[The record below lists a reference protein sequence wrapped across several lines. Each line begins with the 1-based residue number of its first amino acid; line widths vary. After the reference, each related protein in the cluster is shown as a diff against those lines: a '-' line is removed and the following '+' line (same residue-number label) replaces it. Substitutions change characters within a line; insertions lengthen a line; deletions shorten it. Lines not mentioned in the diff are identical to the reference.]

1 MKRYIFALL
10 LAVISFSTVSAQS
23 SMTDDQVMQFV
34 LKERSAGTSQAQIVT
49 KLMQKG
55 VDINQLR
62 RIKAKYERQSKNGG
76 LGLVKD
82 ETVGKTED
90 GMRVNNGDTRETLAM
105 KGSKSKLKGKN
116 SKYNKYNKYNKYKKK
131 NSKSTDNDVNEKS
144 SQRVGAVKSKK
155 IKTSNGTYE
164 DEDDEFF
171 DEMNN
176 GVGDLLSDEFL
187 PEDFMMEDEDPT
199 LYRGR
204 KVFGRDIFNK
214 EDLTFEPVMNIA
226 TPQSYVV
233 GPGDEVKVDIYGAS
247 QKSSTYTVTPDGD
260 IVIDGYGPI
269 NLSGLTVKQ
278 ANARLRSTLG
288 SRYSS
293 SSIKLTLGQTRTIT
307 VNVMGEVQNPGTY
320 SLSAFASV
328 FHALYMAGGVSS
340 IGTLR
345 SIKVFRNGKEIS
357 VVDVYDYILNGKLSG
372 NVRLQDND
380 VIMVGPYECIVDIAG
395 KVKRPM
401 YYEMKKNESVQTL
414 LKYAGSFAGDA
425 YTKSVRVVRKNGSRY
440 GVFNVQEFDM
450 GSFHLADGD
459 SVTVD
464 SIIPRYEN
472 MVEVKG
478 AVFRPGMYQLGG
490 NITTVRSLIESA
502 DGLTEDAF
510 TNRGV
515 IHRMKEDRTLKVISV
530 DVQGI
535 LDGKT
540 ADITLKNEDVLFIP
554 SKSERQENR
563 TVTIHGEVLY
573 PGVYKYADNETLE
586 DFVLQAGG
594 LKESASTVKVD
605 VSRRVSNRKA
615 LTRDSL
621 IAKTYSFALKDGFVI
636 DGQPGFTLEPY
647 DEVYVRKSPSYL
659 VQQNVSIEGE
669 VNFPGTYALTK
680 SESRLSDIVRA
691 SGGTNKLAYVKGA
704 RLERRITPE
713 ERTRMEQVLKM
724 AQSQTATNDTID
736 IDQLDLGDTYYVGI
750 QLDKAIES
758 PGSDY
763 DLTLREGDRIIVPE
777 YTNTVKVSGNVLYPN
792 TIAYKKGK
800 GARYYVNQAGGWGA
814 RAKKGSTYI
823 VHMNGTVNQMGKG
836 EKPTPGSEVIVPTK
850 PKSEYNKLQMWLAV
864 ASSTASIATMLV
876 MIANLVK

>member
-1 MKRYIFALL
+1 MKRYFLALL
-10 LAVISFSTVSAQS
+10 IAVISFSTVSAQ

-34 LKERSAGTSQAQIVT
+34 LKEHSAGTSQAQIVT

-55 VDINQLR
+55 VDINQIR

-90 GMRVNNGDTRETLAM
+90 GMRVNNGDTKESLAQ
-105 KGSKSKLKGKN
+105 KKLNRKN
-116 SKYNKYNKYNKYKKK
+116 KNKNKK
-131 NSKSTDNDVNEKS
+131 NSKNYREIDENS
-144 SQRVGAVKSKK
+144 SHRVGAVRN
-155 IKTSNGTYE
+155 SNVKNENGMYD
-164 DEDDEFF
+164 DEDNESF
-171 DEMNN
+171 DEMNG
-176 GVGDLLSDEFL
+176 GVLDLLGDEYL
-187 PEDFMMEDEDPT
+187 TDDFMKEVDPT
-199 LYRGR
+199 YYRGR

-226 TPQSYVV
+226 TPQNYVV

-247 QKSSTYTVTPDGD
+247 QKSSTYTVSPDGD
-260 IVIDGYGPI
+260 IVIDGYGPV
-269 NLSGLTVKQ
+269 NLAGLTVKQ
-278 ANARLRSTLG
+278 ANARLRSTVG
-288 SRYSS
+288 SRFSS
-293 SSIKLTLGQTRTIT
+293 SSIKLSLGQTRTIM

-328 FHALYMAGGVSS
+328 FHALYMAGGVSG

-345 SIKVFRNGKEIS
+345 NIKVFRNGKEVS
-357 VVDVYDYILNGKLSG
+357 TVDVYDYILNGKLSG
-372 NVRLQDND
+372 NIRLHDND
-380 VIMVGPYECIVDIAG
+380 VIMVGPYDCIVDIAG

-401 YYEMKKNESVQTL
+401 YYEMKTGESVQTL
-414 LKYAGSFAGDA
+414 LKYAGNFAGDA
-425 YTKSVRVVRKNGSRY
+425 YTKSVRIIRKNGSRY

-450 GSFHLADGD
+450 ASFHVMDGD

-490 NITTVRSLIESA
+490 NITTVRTLIESA
-502 DGLTEDAF
+502 EGLLEDAF
-510 TNRGV
+510 TARAV
-515 IHRMKEDRTLKVISV
+515 MHRMNEDRTLKVISV
-530 DVQGI
+530 DVKGI
-535 LDGKT
+535 IDGNV
-540 ADITLKNEDVLFIP
+540 ADIPLKNEDVLFIP
-554 SKSERQENR
+554 SKSERLESR
-563 TVTIHGEVLY
+563 TITIHGEVLY
-573 PGVYKYADNETLE
+573 PGVYKYAENETLE

-605 VSRRVSNRKA
+605 ISRRVSNRTA

-621 IAKTYSFALKDGFVI
+621 ISKTYSFALKDGFVI
-636 DGQPGFTLEPY
+636 DGKPGFVLEPY
-647 DEVYVRKSPSYL
+647 DEVYVRKSPSYSI
-659 VQQNVSIEGE
+659 QQNVSIEGE
-669 VNFPGTYALTK
+669 VNFPGTYALAK
-680 SESRLSDIVRA
+680 QESRLSDLVKA
-691 SGGTNKLAYVKGA
+691 AGGTNRLAYVKGA
-704 RLERRITPE
+704 RLERKITPE

-724 AQSQTATNDTID
+724 AQSQSDGEDTID
-736 IDQLDLGDTYYVGI
+736 VRKLDLGDTYYVGI

-758 PGSDY
+758 PGSDF
-763 DLTLREGDRIIVPE
+763 DLTLRESDRIIVPE

-800 GARYYVNQAGGWGA
+800 GARYYVNQAGGWGS

-850 PKSEYNKLQMWLAV
+850 PKSENNKLSQWLAIGT
-864 ASSTASIATMLV
+864 STASIATMV
-876 MIANLVK
+876 ATIANLIK

>member
-1 MKRYIFALL
+1 MKRYILALL
-10 LAVISFSTVSAQS
+10 IAVISFSTVSAQS
-23 SMTDDQVMQFV
+23 MTDDQVMQFV
-34 LKERSAGTSQAQIVT
+34 IKEHSAGSSQTQIMT
-49 KLMQKG
+49 KLIQKG
-55 VDINQLR
+55 VDVSQIR

-76 LGLVKD
+76 LGLVQD
-82 ETVGKTED
+82 ETVGKTEEV
-90 GMRVNNGDTRETLAM
+90 MRTNNGDTKETLAQ
-105 KGSKSKLKGKN
+105 KRKNKAKRAASAAKARSGSSQLVRSTKSKSGK
-116 SKYNKYNKYNKYKKK
+116 
-131 NSKSTDNDVNEKS
+131 VNPDSE
-144 SQRVGAVKSKK
+144 
-155 IKTSNGTYE
+155 E
-164 DEDDEFF
+164 ELDESY
-171 DEMNN
+171 DEMSD
-176 GVGDLLSDEFL
+176 GITDLLGDDILLEK
-187 PEDFMMEDEDPT
+187 DFEEIDDPT

-226 TPQSYVV
+226 TPQNYVV
-233 GPGDEVKVDIYGAS
+233 GPGDAVKVDIYGAS
-247 QKSSTYTVTPDGD
+247 QSSNVYTVSPDGD
-260 IVIDGYGPI
+260 ITVDGYGPI

-307 VNVMGEVQNPGTY
+307 VNVFGEVQNPGTY

-328 FHALYMAGGVSS
+328 FHALYMAGGVNS

-345 SIKVFRNGKEIS
+345 NIKVFRNGKEIS

-372 NVRLQDND
+372 NIRLQDND
-380 VIMVGPYECIVDIAG
+380 VIMVDAYDCIVDIAG

-401 YYEMKKNESVQTL
+401 YYEMKKGESVQTL
-414 LKYAGSFAGDA
+414 LKYAGNFAGDA
-425 YTKSVRVVRKNGSRY
+425 YTKSVRIIRKNGSRY

-502 DGLTEDAF
+502 DGITEEAF

-515 IHRMKEDRTLKVISV
+515 MHRMKEDRTLQVISV
-530 DVQGI
+530 DVKGI
-535 LDGKT
+535 LDGT
-540 ADITLKNEDVLFIP
+540 IADIPLKNEDVLFIP
-554 SKSERQENR
+554 SKAERQENR
-563 TVTIHGEVLY
+563 TITIHGEVHY

-586 DFVLQAGG
+586 DFVVQAGG

-605 VSRRVSNRKA
+605 VSRRVSNRQA

-621 IAKTYSFALKDGFVI
+621 IAKTYSFALKEGFVV
-636 DGQPGFTLEPY
+636 DGQPGFTLEPF
-647 DEVYVRKSPSYL
+647 DEVYVRKSPSYTI
-659 VQQNVSIEGE
+659 QQNVSIEGE
-669 VNFPGTYALTK
+669 VNFPGTYALAK
-680 SESRLSDIVRA
+680 QESRLSDLVKA
-691 SGGTNKLAYVKGA
+691 AGGTNRLAYVKGA
-704 RLERRITPE
+704 RLERKITPE

-724 AQSQTATNDTID
+724 AQSQNATEDTID
-736 IDQLDLGDTYYVGI
+736 VDLLDMGDTYYVGI
-750 QLDKAIES
+750 QLDKAIAT

-800 GARYYVNQAGGWGA
+800 GARYYVNQAGGWGD

-850 PKSEYNKLQMWLAV
+850 AKSEVNKLQMWLAV
-864 ASSTASIATMLV
+864 GTSTASIATMLV
-876 MIANLVK
+876 TIANLVK

>member
-1 MKRYIFALL
+1 MKRYLFALFI
-10 LAVISFSTVSAQS
+10 AVFSFSIVSAQS
-23 SMTDDQVMQFV
+23 SMTDEQIMQFV
-34 LKERSAGTSQAQIVT
+34 IKEHKAGASQSQIVT

-55 VDINQLR
+55 VDISQIR
-62 RIKAKYERQSKNGG
+62 RIKAKYERLSKNGG
-76 LGLVKD
+76 LGLVMD
-82 ETVGKTED
+82 ETVGKAEET
-90 GMRVNNGDTRETLAM
+90 MRSNNGDTRESLGLA
-105 KGSKSKLKGKN
+105 KNGKTKLKNKKKNGKN
-116 SKYNKYNKYNKYKKK
+116 SKS
-131 NSKSTDNDVNEKS
+131 SKDANEKS
-144 SQRVGAVKSKK
+144 SQRMGAVKSVKGK
-155 IKTSNGTYE
+155 NVNGLPDE
-164 DEDDEFF
+164 EDDELF
-171 DEMNN
+171 DEMSN
-176 GVGDLLSDEFL
+176 GVGDLLNDDMISEDMFL
-187 PEDFMMEDEDPT
+187 EDEDPT

-247 QKSSTYTVTPDGD
+247 QKSTSYTVSPDGD

-345 SIKVFRNGKEIS
+345 NIKVFRNGKEIS

-372 NVRLQDND
+372 NVRLHDND
-380 VIMVGPYECIVDIAG
+380 VIMVGPYECIVDVAG

-401 YYEMKKNESVQTL
+401 FYEMKKNESVQTL
-414 LKYAGSFAGDA
+414 LKYAGYYAAGA
-425 YTKSVRVVRKNGSRY
+425 YTKSVRVVRKSGSRY

-472 MVEVKG
+472 MVEIKG

-490 NITTVRSLIESA
+490 NITTVRSLIENA
-502 DGLTEDAF
+502 DGVTEDAF
-510 TNRGV
+510 TTRGV
-515 IHRMKEDRTLKVISV
+515 MHRMNEDRTLKVLSV
-530 DVQGI
+530 DVRGI
-535 LDGKT
+535 LAGTT
-540 ADITLKNEDVLFIP
+540 ADIPLKNEDVLFIP

-563 TVTIHGEVLY
+563 TITIHGEVHY

-586 DFVLQAGG
+586 DFVVQAGG

-647 DEVYVRKSPSYL
+647 DEVYVRKSPSYS

-669 VNFPGTYALTK
+669 VNFPGTYALSK
-680 SESRLSDIVRA
+680 QESRLSDLVRA

-724 AQSQTATNDTID
+724 AQSQVATDDTID

-800 GARYYVNQAGGWGA
+800 GARYYVNQAGGWGQH
-814 RAKKGSTYI
+814 AKKGSTYI

-850 PKSEYNKLQMWLAV
+850 PKSEVNKLQMWLAIGT
-864 ASSTASIATMLV
+864 STASIATMLV
-876 MIANLVK
+876 TIANLVK

>member
-1 MKRYIFALL
+1 MKRYLFALL
-10 LAVISFSTVSAQS
+10 VAVISFSTVSAQS

-34 LKERSAGTSQAQIVT
+34 LKEHNAGTSQSQIVT

-55 VDINQLR
+55 VDINQIR

-82 ETVGKTED
+82 ETVGRTED
-90 GMRVNNGDTRETLAM
+90 GLRTNNGDTKETLAQKSMM
-105 KGSKSKLKGKN
+105 KKNKLK
-116 SKYNKYNKYNKYKKK
+116 NKKKKK
-131 NSKSTDNDVNEKS
+131 NGKQLKEVNENS
-144 SQRVGAVKSKK
+144 SQRVGAVKTARKK
-155 IKTSNGTYE
+155 SMNGSYYE
-164 DEDDEFF
+164 DEDDELY
-171 DEMNN
+171 DEMDN
-176 GVGDLLSDEFL
+176 GVVELLGEEFL
-187 PEDFMMEDEDPT
+187 PEELLPEDFDPT

-226 TPQSYVV
+226 TPQTYVV

-247 QKSSTYTVTPDGD
+247 QKSSTYTVSPDGD
-260 IVIDGYGPI
+260 IVVEDYGPI
-269 NLSGLTVKQ
+269 NISGLTVRQ
-278 ANARLRSTLG
+278 ANARIRSTLG

-293 SSIKLTLGQTRTIT
+293 SSIKMTLGQTRTIT

-320 SLSAFASV
+320 SLSAFATV
-328 FHALYMAGGVSS
+328 FHALYMAGGVSG

-345 SIKVFRNGKEIS
+345 NIKVFRNGKEIS

-380 VIMVGPYECIVDIAG
+380 VIVVGPYECIVDIAG

-414 LKYAGSFAGDA
+414 LKYAGYFAGDA
-425 YTKSVRVVRKNGSRY
+425 YTKSVRVIRKNGSRY

-450 GSFHLADGD
+450 NSFHLADGD

-535 LDGKT
+535 IDGRV
-540 ADITLKNEDVLFIP
+540 ADIPLKNEDVLFIP

-563 TVTIHGEVLY
+563 TITIHGEVLY

-586 DFVLQAGG
+586 DFVVQAGG

-615 LTRDSL
+615 LTRDSV
-621 IAKTYSFALKDGFVI
+621 IAKTYSFALKDGFVV

-647 DEVYVRKSPSYL
+647 DEVYVRKSPSYTI
-659 VQQNVSIEGE
+659 QQNVSIEGE

-724 AQSQTATNDTID
+724 AQFQSKTEEDTID
-736 IDQLDLGDTYYVGI
+736 VSKLDLGDTYYVGI
-750 QLDKAIES
+750 QLDKALEA

-763 DLTLREGDRIIVPE
+763 DLTLREGDKIIVPE

-792 TIAYKKGK
+792 TVAYKKGK
-800 GARYYVNQAGGWGA
+800 GARYYVNQAGGWGI

-850 PKSEYNKLQMWLAV
+850 PKSEVNKLQMWLAIG
-864 ASSTASIATMLV
+864 SSTAAIATMLV
-876 MIANLVK
+876 SIVNLSK

>member
-1 MKRYIFALL
+1 MKRYILVLF
-10 LAVISFSTVSAQS
+10 LAVISFSTMSAQS

-34 LKERSAGTSQAQIVT
+34 LKEHAAGTSQAQIVT

-55 VDINQLR
+55 VDINQIR

-90 GMRVNNGDTRETLAM
+90 GLRTNNGDTKESLAQRSMM
-105 KGSKSKLKGKN
+105 KKN
-116 SKYNKYNKYNKYKKK
+116 KQKNKKK
-131 NSKSTDNDVNEKS
+131 NKNKNGQQIKDANDNS
-144 SQRVGAVKSKK
+144 SQRVGAVKTARKRG
-155 IKTSNGTYE
+155 INGTYE
-164 DEDDEFF
+164 EEDDELY

-176 GVGDLLSDEFL
+176 GVVDLLGEEFL
-187 PEDFMMEDEDPT
+187 PEDLIMEDMDPT

-247 QKSSTYTVTPDGD
+247 QKSTTYTVTPDGD
-260 IVIDGYGPI
+260 IVVDGYGPI
-269 NLSGLTVKQ
+269 NISGLTVKQ
-278 ANARLRSTLG
+278 ANARIRSTLG

-293 SSIKLTLGQTRTIT
+293 SSIKMTLGQTRTIT

-320 SLSAFASV
+320 TLSAFASV

-345 SIKVFRNGKEIS
+345 NIKVFRNGKEIS

-380 VIMVGPYECIVDIAG
+380 VIVVGPYECIVDIAG

-401 YYEMKKNESVQTL
+401 YYEMKKSESVQTL
-414 LKYAGSFAGDA
+414 LKYAGYFAGDA
-425 YTKSVRVVRKNGSRY
+425 YTKSVRVIRKNGSRY

-535 LDGKT
+535 IDGRV
-540 ADITLKNEDVLFIP
+540 ADIPLKNEDVLFIP

-563 TVTIHGEVLY
+563 TITIHGEVLY

-586 DFVLQAGG
+586 DFVVQAGG

-615 LTRDSL
+615 LTRDSV
-621 IAKTYSFALKDGFVI
+621 IAKTYSFALKDGFVV

-647 DEVYVRKSPSYL
+647 DEVYVRKSPSYTI
-659 VQQNVSIEGE
+659 QQNVSIEGE

-724 AQSQTATNDTID
+724 AQFQSKTEEDTID
-736 IDQLDLGDTYYVGI
+736 VSKLDLGDTYYVGI
-750 QLDKAIES
+750 QLDKALEA

-763 DLTLREGDRIIVPE
+763 DLTLREGDKIIVPE

-792 TIAYKKGK
+792 TVAYKKGK
-800 GARYYVNQAGGWGA
+800 GARYYVNQAGGWGI

-850 PKSEYNKLQMWLAV
+850 PKSEVNKLQMWLAIG
-864 ASSTASIATMLV
+864 SSTAAIATMLV
-876 MIANLVK
+876 SIVNLSK

>member
-1 MKRYIFALL
+1 MKRYILVLF
-10 LAVISFSTVSAQS
+10 LAVISFSTMSAQS

-34 LKERSAGTSQAQIVT
+34 LKEHAAGTSQAQIVT

-55 VDINQLR
+55 VDINQIR

-90 GMRVNNGDTRETLAM
+90 GLRTNNGDTKESLAQRSMM
-105 KGSKSKLKGKN
+105 KKNKLKNKN
-116 SKYNKYNKYNKYKKK
+116 KNKKK
-131 NSKSTDNDVNEKS
+131 NKNGQQIKDANDNS
-144 SQRVGAVKSKK
+144 SQRVGAVKTARKSG
-155 IKTSNGTYE
+155 INGTYE
-164 DEDDEFF
+164 EEDDELY

-176 GVGDLLSDEFL
+176 GVVDLLGEEFL
-187 PEDFMMEDEDPT
+187 PEDLIMEDMDPT

-247 QKSSTYTVTPDGD
+247 QKSTTYTVTPDGD
-260 IVIDGYGPI
+260 IVVDGYGPI
-269 NLSGLTVKQ
+269 NISGLTVKQ
-278 ANARLRSTLG
+278 ANARIRSTLG

-293 SSIKLTLGQTRTIT
+293 SSIKMTLGQTRTIT
-307 VNVMGEVQNPGTY
+307 VNVMGEVQTPGTY
-320 SLSAFASV
+320 TLSAFASV

-345 SIKVFRNGKEIS
+345 NIKVFRNGKEIS

-380 VIMVGPYECIVDIAG
+380 VIVVGPYECIVDIAG

-401 YYEMKKNESVQTL
+401 YYEMKKTESVKTL
-414 LKYAGSFAGDA
+414 LKYAGYFAGDA
-425 YTKSVRVVRKNGSRY
+425 YTKSVRVIRKNGSRY

-450 GSFHLADGD
+450 NSFHLADGD

-535 LDGKT
+535 IDGRV
-540 ADITLKNEDVLFIP
+540 ADIPLKNEDVLFIP

-563 TVTIHGEVLY
+563 TITIHGEVLY

-586 DFVLQAGG
+586 DFVVQAGG

-615 LTRDSL
+615 LTRDSV
-621 IAKTYSFALKDGFVI
+621 IAKTYSFALKDGFVV

-647 DEVYVRKSPSYL
+647 DEVYVRKSPSYTI
-659 VQQNVSIEGE
+659 QQNVSIEGE

-724 AQSQTATNDTID
+724 AQFQSKTEEDTID
-736 IDQLDLGDTYYVGI
+736 VSKLDLGDTYYVGI
-750 QLDKAIES
+750 QLDKALEA

-763 DLTLREGDRIIVPE
+763 DLTLREGDKIIVPE

-792 TIAYKKGK
+792 TVAYKKGK
-800 GARYYVNQAGGWGA
+800 GARYYVNQAGGWGI

-850 PKSEYNKLQMWLAV
+850 PKSEVNKLQMWLAIG
-864 ASSTASIATMLV
+864 SSTAAIATMLV
-876 MIANLVK
+876 SIVNLSK

>member
-1 MKRYIFALL
+1 MKRYILVLF
-10 LAVISFSTVSAQS
+10 LAVIGFSTMSAQS

-34 LKERSAGTSQAQIVT
+34 LKEHAAGTSQAQIVT

-55 VDINQLR
+55 VDINQIR

-90 GMRVNNGDTRETLAM
+90 GLRTNNGDTKESLAQRSMM
-105 KGSKSKLKGKN
+105 KKN
-116 SKYNKYNKYNKYKKK
+116 KQKNKKK
-131 NSKSTDNDVNEKS
+131 NKNKNGQQIKDANDNS
-144 SQRVGAVKSKK
+144 SQRVGAVKTARKSG
-155 IKTSNGTYE
+155 INGTYDE
-164 DEDDEFF
+164 EDDELY

-176 GVGDLLSDEFL
+176 GVVDLLGEEFL
-187 PEDFMMEDEDPT
+187 PEDLIMEDMDPT

-247 QKSSTYTVTPDGD
+247 QKSTTYTVTPDGD
-260 IVIDGYGPI
+260 IVVDGYGPI
-269 NLSGLTVKQ
+269 NISGLTVKQ
-278 ANARLRSTLG
+278 ANARIRSTLG

-293 SSIKLTLGQTRTIT
+293 SSIKMTLGQTRTIT
-307 VNVMGEVQNPGTY
+307 VNVMGEVQTPGTY
-320 SLSAFASV
+320 TLSAFASV

-345 SIKVFRNGKEIS
+345 NIKVFRNGKEIS

-380 VIMVGPYECIVDIAG
+380 VIVVGPYECIVDIAG

-401 YYEMKKNESVQTL
+401 YYEMKKTESVQTL
-414 LKYAGSFAGDA
+414 LKYAGYFAGDA
-425 YTKSVRVVRKNGSRY
+425 YTKSVRVIRKNGSRY

-450 GSFHLADGD
+450 NSFHLADGD

-535 LDGKT
+535 IDGRV
-540 ADITLKNEDVLFIP
+540 ADIPLKNEDVLFIP

-563 TVTIHGEVLY
+563 TITIHGEVLY

-586 DFVLQAGG
+586 DFVVQAGG

-615 LTRDSL
+615 LTRDSV
-621 IAKTYSFALKDGFVI
+621 IAKTYSFALKDGFVV

-647 DEVYVRKSPSYL
+647 DEVYVRKSPSYTI
-659 VQQNVSIEGE
+659 QQNVSIEGE

-724 AQSQTATNDTID
+724 AQFQSKTEEDTID
-736 IDQLDLGDTYYVGI
+736 VSKLDLGDTYYVGI
-750 QLDKAIES
+750 QLDKALEA

-763 DLTLREGDRIIVPE
+763 DLTLREGDKIIVPE

-792 TIAYKKGK
+792 TVAYKKGK
-800 GARYYVNQAGGWGA
+800 GARYYVNQAGGWGI

-850 PKSEYNKLQMWLAV
+850 PKSEVNKLQMWLAIG
-864 ASSTASIATMLV
+864 SSTAAIATMLV
-876 MIANLVK
+876 SIVNLSK

>member
-1 MKRYIFALL
+1 MKRYLFALL
-10 LAVISFSTVSAQS
+10 IAVISFSTVSAQS
-23 SMTDDQVMQFV
+23 SMSDDQVMQFV
-34 LKERSAGTSQAQIVT
+34 IKEHTAGTSQAQIVT

-55 VDINQLR
+55 VDINQIR

-82 ETVGKTED
+82 ETVGRTED
-90 GMRVNNGDTRETLAM
+90 GLRTNNGDTKESLAQRSIM
-105 KGSKSKLKGKN
+105 KENKLKN
-116 SKYNKYNKYNKYKKK
+116 KKK
-131 NSKSTDNDVNEKS
+131 NKNGQQQKDVNDNS
-144 SQRVGAVKSKK
+144 SQRVGAVKTAR
-155 IKTSNGTYE
+155 KTGVNGTYDE
-164 DEDDEFF
+164 EDDELY

-176 GVGDLLSDEFL
+176 GVVDLLGEEFL
-187 PEDFMMEDEDPT
+187 PEDLLMEEEDPT

-247 QKSSTYTVTPDGD
+247 QKSTVYTVSPDGD
-260 IVIDGYGPI
+260 IVIEGYGPI
-269 NLSGLTVKQ
+269 NISGLTVKQ
-278 ANARLRSTLG
+278 ANARIRSTLG

-293 SSIKLTLGQTRTIT
+293 SSIKMTLGQTRTIT

-328 FHALYMAGGVSS
+328 FHALYMAGGVSG

-345 SIKVFRNGKEIS
+345 NIKVFRNGKEIS

-380 VIMVGPYECIVDIAG
+380 VIVVGPYECIVDIAG

-401 YYEMKKNESVQTL
+401 YYEMKKDESVQTL
-414 LKYAGSFAGDA
+414 LKYAGYFAGDA
-425 YTKSVRVVRKNGSRY
+425 YTKSVRVIRKNGSRY

-450 GSFHLADGD
+450 NSFHLADGD

-502 DGLTEDAF
+502 DGLMEDAF

-535 LDGKT
+535 IDGKT
-540 ADITLKNEDVLFIP
+540 ADIPLQNEDVLFIP

-563 TVTIHGEVLY
+563 TITIHGEVLY

-586 DFVLQAGG
+586 DFVVQAGG
-594 LKESASTVKVD
+594 LKESASTVRVD
-605 VSRRVSNRKA
+605 ISRRVSNRKA
-615 LTRDSL
+615 LTRDSV
-621 IAKTYSFALKDGFVI
+621 IAKTYSFALKDGFVV

-647 DEVYVRKSPSYL
+647 DEVYVRKSPSYS
-659 VQQNVSIEGE
+659 VQQNVSIVGE

-680 SESRLSDIVRA
+680 SESRLSDLVKA
-691 SGGTNKLAYVKGA
+691 SGGANQLAYVKGA

-724 AQSQTATNDTID
+724 AQFQSATEEDTID
-736 IDQLDLGDTYYVGI
+736 ISKLDIGDTYYVGI
-750 QLDKAIES
+750 QLDKALEA

-800 GARYYVNQAGGWGA
+800 GARYYVNQAGGWGI

-850 PKSEYNKLQMWLAV
+850 AKSEVNKLQMWLAV
-864 ASSTASIATMLV
+864 GSSTASIATMLV
-876 MIANLVK
+876 SIVNLTRR

>member
-1 MKRYIFALL
+1 MKRYILVLL
-10 LAVISFSTVSAQS
+10 LAVISFSTMSAQS

-34 LKERSAGTSQAQIVT
+34 LKEHAAGTSQAQIVT

-55 VDINQLR
+55 VDISQIR

-90 GMRVNNGDTRETLAM
+90 GLRTNNGDTKETLAQRSMM
-105 KGSKSKLKGKN
+105 KKN
-116 SKYNKYNKYNKYKKK
+116 KQKNKKK
-131 NSKSTDNDVNEKS
+131 NKNKNGQQIKDANDNS
-144 SQRVGAVKSKK
+144 SQRVGAVKTARKSG
-155 IKTSNGTYE
+155 INGTYE
-164 DEDDEFF
+164 EEDDELY

-176 GVGDLLSDEFL
+176 GVVDLLGEEFL
-187 PEDFMMEDEDPT
+187 PEDLIMEDMDPT

-214 EDLTFEPVMNIA
+214 DDLTFEPVMNIA

-260 IVIDGYGPI
+260 IVVDGYGPI
-269 NLSGLTVKQ
+269 NISGLTVKQ
-278 ANARLRSTLG
+278 ANARIRSTLG

-293 SSIKLTLGQTRTIT
+293 SSIKMTLGQTRTIT
-307 VNVMGEVQNPGTY
+307 VNVMGEVQTPGTY
-320 SLSAFASV
+320 TLSAFASV

-345 SIKVFRNGKEIS
+345 NIKVFRNGKEIS

-401 YYEMKKNESVQTL
+401 YYEMKKTESVQTL
-414 LKYAGSFAGDA
+414 LKYAGYFAGDA
-425 YTKSVRVVRKNGSRY
+425 YTKSVRVIRKNGSRY

-450 GSFHLADGD
+450 NSFHLADGD

-535 LDGKT
+535 IDGRV
-540 ADITLKNEDVLFIP
+540 ADIPLKNEDVLFIP

-563 TVTIHGEVLY
+563 TITIHGEVLY

-586 DFVLQAGG
+586 DFVVQAGG

-615 LTRDSL
+615 LTRDSV
-621 IAKTYSFALKDGFVI
+621 IAKTYSFALKDGFVV

-647 DEVYVRKSPSYL
+647 DEVYVRKSPSYTI
-659 VQQNVSIEGE
+659 QQNVSIEGE

-724 AQSQTATNDTID
+724 AQFQSKTEEDTID
-736 IDQLDLGDTYYVGI
+736 VSKLDLGDTYYVGI
-750 QLDKAIES
+750 QLDKALEA

-763 DLTLREGDRIIVPE
+763 DLTLREGDKIIVPE

-792 TIAYKKGK
+792 TVAYKKGK
-800 GARYYVNQAGGWGA
+800 GARYYVNQAGGWGI

-850 PKSEYNKLQMWLAV
+850 PKSEVNKLQMWLAIG
-864 ASSTASIATMLV
+864 SSTAAIATMLV
-876 MIANLVK
+876 SIVNLSK